1 MKIISIVGKMG
12 SGKTYTCSKIENE
25 LRPLGYPVI
34 RLSLADSLKMFTYD
48 VFGVRKDSK
57 VDQVELRER
66 LKKEYSDVMVKFVEL
81 SPNETDQN
89 ERAKYLISVCELIEN
104 IPEKNIPRY
113 LLQKIGTDIVR
124 KFVDKDF
131 WTRRMIE
138 KLAELQFL
146 EFMTEGIVLIDD
158 MRFDNEY
165 KLILEQFFD
174 VEVLRVERDENIICN
189 DLRIT
194 TAEYKEMLNHTSEK
208 SFNVSIPEDS
218 IIRNEK
224 DLSRIIKRI
233 KEEL

>member
-1 MKIISIVGKMG
+1 
-12 SGKTYTCSKIENE
+12 
-25 LRPLGYPVI
+25 
-34 RLSLADSLKMFTYD
+34 
-48 VFGVRKDSK
+48 
-57 VDQVELRER
+57 
-66 LKKEYSDVMVKFVEL
+66 
-81 SPNETDQN
+81 
-89 ERAKYLISVCELIEN
+89 
-104 IPEKNIPRY
+104 
-113 LLQKIGTDIVR
+113 
-124 KFVDKDF
+124 
-131 WTRRMIE
+131 
-138 KLAELQFL
+138 
-146 EFMTEGIVLIDD
+146 MTEGIVLIDD